1 MSGEKENMGTAA
13 VADRASSSAQV
24 ARTLS
29 ETREALRQF
38 ETSALADVA
47 RTLSEVAESSARTA
61 SELAAT
67 RREEWV
73 DAEGAR
79 LHLKRTKKQFERISP
94 QLPRHYVSER
104 GILYNVREIDDGSLD
119 EDAEFGTQPGR
130 RCLPVLPTAQV

>member
-1 MSGEKENMGTAA
+1 VLSEKRQTSCATG
-13 VADRASSSAQV
+13 VDRCSTSEI

-47 RTLSEVAESSARTA
+47 HTLSEVAESLAQTTKELSAA
-61 SELAAT
+61 

-79 LHLKRTKKQFERISP
+79 MHLKRTKKQFERLAP
-94 QLPRHYVSER
+94 HLPRHYVSER
-104 GILYNVREIDDGSLD
+104 GSLYNVRELD
-119 EDAEFGTQPGR
+119 EWLMNR
-130 RCLPVLPTAQV
+130 